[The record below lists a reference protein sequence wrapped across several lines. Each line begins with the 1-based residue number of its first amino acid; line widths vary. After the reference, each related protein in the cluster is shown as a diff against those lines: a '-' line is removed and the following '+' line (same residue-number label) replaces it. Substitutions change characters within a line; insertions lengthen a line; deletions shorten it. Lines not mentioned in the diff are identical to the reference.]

1 MLSAMSGDGTG
12 SGARRPRVISRPRV
26 PPGPLADLKALIY
39 ELYLA
44 AGTPTLDEIT
54 AVVAADDELAGAPG
68 RDTIA
73 RIIGGPG
80 MPASQADVAAVA
92 IVLARAARWDPG
104 DAAGRA
110 RDLWI
115 AVRMATP
122 AGVPLGEVTDPFA
135 LEVHRPALPDQE
147 QAGLPDLPPY
157 LLREHDAA
165 LARIVTG
172 AAQGCSQIAVLVGGS
187 STGKTRAC
195 WETLHLLRAQPGPWR
210 LWHPIDPT
218 RPEATLDELPRIG
231 PRTVVWLN
239 EAQFYLDVLD
249 GGLGERVAAGLRE
262 LLRDPARAP
271 VLVLATLWPQFWG
284 ALTARPPG
292 GAAPHEQARELP
304 AEPGRSVSAV
314 DGRRRCGERG
324 RTAVSVGEDGQ
335 LVD

>member
-26 PPGPLADLKALIY
+26 SPGPLADLKALIY

-135 LEVHRPALPDQE
+135 LEVHGRPCRIRSRLGCRTFRLTCCGNTMRHSPGSLRGPRRAAARSRSWSAAPLPARPGPAGKRCTCCEPSPGHGGYGIRSTRPAPK
-147 QAGLPDLPPY
+147 P
-157 LLREHDAA
+157 RWTSC
-165 LARIVTG
+165 R
-172 AAQGCSQIAVLVGGS
+172 GS
-187 STGKTRAC
+187 G
-195 WETLHLLRAQPGPWR
+195 RAQW
-210 LWHPIDPT
+210 
-218 RPEATLDELPRIG
+218 
-231 PRTVVWLN
+231 
-239 EAQFYLDVLD
+239 
-249 GGLGERVAAGLRE
+249 
-262 LLRDPARAP
+262 
-271 VLVLATLWPQFWG
+271 
-284 ALTARPPG
+284 
-292 GAAPHEQARELP
+292 
-304 AEPGRSVSAV
+304 
-314 DGRRRCGERG
+314 CG
-324 RTAVSVGEDGQ
+324 
-335 LVD
+335 